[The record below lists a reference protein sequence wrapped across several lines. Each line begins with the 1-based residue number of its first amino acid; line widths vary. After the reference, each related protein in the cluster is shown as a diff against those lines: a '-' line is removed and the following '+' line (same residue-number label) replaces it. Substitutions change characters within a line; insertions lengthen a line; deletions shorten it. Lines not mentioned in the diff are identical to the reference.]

1 MQTDSLMRRRRMG
14 CWRGGGKE
22 EDSVSSGSSEAR
34 LLGPRGERKEGE
46 REAAETWRTKE
57 TKKNQGRW

>member
-1 MQTDSLMRRRRMG
+1 MG